1 MVILRGGKKKEK
13 DWYSLRENGQLE
25 NVTGPV

>member
-1 MVILRGGKKKEK
+1 MVILRKQKKEK

>member
-1 MVILRGGKKKEK
+1 MVILRGGKKEK

>member
-1 MVILRGGKKKEK
+1 MVILRGGE